1 MRKNQPVSS
10 LPSPLNRVLLS
21 LLVPLAAATFLY
33 NFAAGGNL
41 NSRPALAL
49 FLGVLGAASW
59 ILGLRWYGLP
69 GLGLR
74 GGRPLF
80 ASIGFAVLAW
90 LVVFLARL
98 YFVDS
103 RGLGSTGAAAE
114 FFHLLVFEAFCT
126 QLYAFG
132 PFFRSV
138 ADWRG
143 PLTASIA
150 SGVLFGFIGF
160 TYFGESL
167 LNQFQQL
174 DVIFVTGP
182 SLWQGILFFVI
193 WGILYGVIR
202 LRSGSILGSILVQ
215 ALQSFTTWF
224 VLLPGGEWDPQWQN
238 WMYLI
243 VGLFFIIIIW
253 RLWPKT
259 EEDYRV

>member
-1 MRKNQPVSS
+1 MSKKQPVSS

-33 NFAAGGNL
+33 NFAAGDNL

-90 LVVFLARL
+90 LVVFPARL

-103 RGLGSTGAAAE
+103 QGLGSTGAAAE

-143 PLTASIA
+143 SLTAAIA
-150 SGVLFGFIGF
+150 GGLLFAFVGLFYFVEPHALSAQALFYFATWGVL
-160 TYFGESL
+160 
-167 LNQFQQL
+167 
-174 DVIFVTGP
+174 
-182 SLWQGILFFVI
+182 
-193 WGILYGVIR
+193 YGLIR
-202 LRSGSILGSILVQ
+202 LRTGSLLGSVLIQ
-215 ALQSFTTWF
+215 ALQGFTVWF
-224 VLLPGGEWDPQWQN
+224 VLLPPETPDVYWLNWLHVVAGG
-238 WMYLI
+238 L
-243 VGLFFIIIIW
+243 FIIIIW

>member
-1 MRKNQPVSS
+1 MSKKQPVSL

-33 NFAAGGNL
+33 NFAAGDNL

-90 LVVFLARL
+90 LVVFPARL

-103 RGLGSTGAAAE
+103 QGLGSTGAAAE

-143 PLTASIA
+143 SLTAAIA
-150 SGVLFGFIGF
+150 GGLLFAFVGLFYFAEPHALSAQALFYFATWGVL
-160 TYFGESL
+160 
-167 LNQFQQL
+167 
-174 DVIFVTGP
+174 
-182 SLWQGILFFVI
+182 
-193 WGILYGVIR
+193 YGLIR
-202 LRSGSILGSILVQ
+202 LRTGSLLGSVLIQ
-215 ALQSFTTWF
+215 ALQGFTVWF
-224 VLLPGGEWDPQWQN
+224 VLLPPETPDVYWLNWLHVVAGG
-238 WMYLI
+238 L
-243 VGLFFIIIIW
+243 FIIIIW

>member
-1 MRKNQPVSS
+1 
-10 LPSPLNRVLLS
+10 VLLS

-33 NFAAGGNL
+33 NFAAGNNL

-90 LVVFLARL
+90 LVLFLARL

-143 PLTASIA
+143 SLTAAIA
-150 SGVLFGFIGF
+150 GGLLFAFVGLFYFAEPHTLSAQALFYFATWGVL
-160 TYFGESL
+160 
-167 LNQFQQL
+167 
-174 DVIFVTGP
+174 
-182 SLWQGILFFVI
+182 
-193 WGILYGVIR
+193 YGLIR
-202 LRSGSILGSILVQ
+202 LRTGSLLGSVLIQ
-215 ALQSFTTWF
+215 ALQGFTVWF
-224 VLLPGGEWDPQWQN
+224 VLLPPVTPDVYWLNWLHVVAGG
-238 WMYLI
+238 L
-243 VGLFFIIIIW
+243 FIIIIW